1 MYFECCF
8 IKQYIKGGF
17 NRVKKKEKEG
27 RRKGGGGG
35 GAEWDGERKKEGER
49 FRKIVVLEI
58 NLQV

>member
-1 MYFECCF
+1 MHFECCF
-8 IKQYIKGGF
+8 TKQYIKGGL

-49 FRKIVVLEI
+49 LRKTAALEI
-58 NLQV
+58 NLRV